1 MGIMSYLRE
10 RMGKILAIVIGLA
23 LFAFIVGEVLRSGS
37 SFFHE
42 DRNELGE
49 VAGEKVEYDKYSKQL
64 EQNIAQ
70 FKQQSGQ
77 SNLNAQFTS
86 YIQEN
91 TWNQTV
97 SQIILTKEID
107 KVGLTVSGDEAQS
120 MVSGNNPNQQIV
132 Q

>member
-49 VAGEKVEYDKYSKQL
+49 AAGEKVAYDEYSKRY
-64 EQNIAQ
+64 EQNVNQ

-77 SNLNAQFTS
+77 ANLNAQFTG

-91 TWNQTV
+91 TWNQEV
-97 SQIILTKEID
+97 SGIILNKEIE
-107 KVGLTVSGDEAQS
+107 KRSRHV
-120 MVSGNNPNQQIV
+120 I
-132 Q
+132 